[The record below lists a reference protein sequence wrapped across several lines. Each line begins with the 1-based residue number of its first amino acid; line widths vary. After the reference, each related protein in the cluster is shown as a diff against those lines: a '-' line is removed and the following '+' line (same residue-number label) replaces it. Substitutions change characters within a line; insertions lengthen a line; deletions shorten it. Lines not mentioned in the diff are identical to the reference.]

1 MDAVRLDPG
10 RSSWLVMS
18 GPVDHAAVDAF
29 ARALQAESEHI
40 FPAHRDAGR
49 LPDLRSLAELITH
62 VSAVDVTG
70 AAFPDL
76 AGPDLIATLSTRLL
90 GRGERL
96 LVVARDGP
104 ALDLLRRAGV
114 TAVVRLR
121 VIGKPP

>member
-1 MDAVRLDPG
+1 MDAVRLDPD

-18 GPVDHAAVDAF
+18 GPVDHPAVDAF
-29 ARALQAESEHI
+29 ARALQEQSDHI
-40 FPAHRDAGR
+40 ASSHRDAGR
-49 LPDLRSLAELITH
+49 LPDARSLAELITH
-62 VSAVDVTG
+62 VTAVDVTG
-70 AAFPDL
+70 AEFPDL

-96 LVVARDGP
+96 LVVAREGP

-121 VIGKPP
+121 VLGEPA

>member
-1 MDAVRLDPG
+1 MGAVRLDPD
-10 RSSWLVMS
+10 RASWLVMS
-18 GPVDHAAVDAF
+18 GRVDHPAVDAF
-29 ARALQAESEHI
+29 ARALLEGADHLA
-40 FPAHRDAGR
+40 PRHRDGGR
-49 LPDLRSLAELITH
+49 LPDSRSLAELITH

-70 AAFPDL
+70 AEFPDL

-114 TAVVRLR
+114 SAVVRLR
-121 VIGKPP
+121 VVEDGR

>member
-1 MDAVRLDPG
+1 
-10 RSSWLVMS
+10 
-18 GPVDHAAVDAF
+18 VDEF
-29 ARALQAESEHI
+29 ARALQEGADHVT
-40 FPAHRDAGR
+40 PRHRDAGR
-49 LPDLRSLAELITH
+49 LPDSRSLAELITH

-70 AAFPDL
+70 AELSDL

-121 VIGKPP
+121 VVEDGR